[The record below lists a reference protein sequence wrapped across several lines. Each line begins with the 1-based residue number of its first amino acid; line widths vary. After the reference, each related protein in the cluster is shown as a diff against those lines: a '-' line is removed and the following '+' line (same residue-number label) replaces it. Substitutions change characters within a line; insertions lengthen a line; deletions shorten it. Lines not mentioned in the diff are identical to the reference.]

1 MGFPVY
7 KVLGNNS
14 RVTIG
19 YRGTLSMINEAAN
32 LLMNNLILILF
43 PQVKEGQNPF
53 KFRKGNDIRRW
64 KVAFATTD
72 GVNVDEHFGRAGM
85 FAVYELTNDGYKFL
99 EMRKFA
105 DGRDSAIEETKGLGQ
120 VHDDRVRSKVDKLAD
135 CKIVYLTEIGGPS
148 AARLVRKG
156 IMPIKVKE
164 VVSIEES
171 LRMLLETVKKSP
183 PPWLKKGSKW
193 RLAVSHQLS
202 AKADLLREYLIYFL
216 TNSY

>member
-1 MGFPVY
+1 M
-7 KVLGNNS
+7 
-14 RVTIG
+14 
-19 YRGTLSMINEAAN
+19 
-32 LLMNNLILILF
+32 
-43 PQVKEGQNPF
+43 
-53 KFRKGNDIRRW
+53 

-148 AARLVRKG
+148 AARLARKG

-171 LRMLLETVKKSP
+171 LRMLLETVKKLP
-183 PPWLKKGSKW
+183 PPWLKK
-193 RLAVSHQLS
+193 A
-202 AKADLLREYLIYFL
+202 I
-216 TNSY
+216 NSE